1 MKKTTYL
8 ALFLANLA
16 FGATAIKSVNFEGL
30 KQISP
35 LVAQNI
41 SGLKT
46 GDVISGYNTNKAIT
60 RLFNQGYFDD
70 VYITENN
77 GNLTVHVKEKPIIS
91 KLDIEG
97 VVTNDRA
104 AMEQIIGLKPGQ
116 TYDKVTLNQAKERV
130 KQFYEVKGYFDT
142 VVEVEE
148 EFLDEDESSLH
159 LTVVVNRGEKIII
172 KNVNLVGAKN
182 LKYSDIRPAIA
193 NKQREMLGWMWGFD
207 DGKLKTADLPND
219 PARIQNEYMKRGYLN
234 ATVSAPYLNTY
245 MSNYTADLT
254 YYINEGDRF
263 KVSEVSIEAPDFLE
277 LDTQKIVK
285 NLKLKSGKRFNS
297 DWIRTDIVKLENL
310 VADKGY
316 AYVEV
321 LPDLKP
327 DNENNT
333 VKINYIIKPH
343 SKIYVRNVTISGN
356 EKTADS
362 VVRREMYLT
371 EGELYNKTDL
381 VDSRNSLRRTG
392 YFDEVEINEKVVS
405 DDEIDLNI
413 AVKEAPTGSITG
425 GIGYGSGDGLL
436 LSASVSEKNIFGSG
450 ISGYVSAEKSDDQL
464 SGAIGFTNPRIY
476 NSEYSLS
483 GQIYARDWDW
493 NDYDEK
499 AYGISA
505 TIGRKL
511 GRYTSAY
518 LTYELE
524 KSKIEGL
531 NAYYKAAGYQNGE
544 NIKSSLIPSIVFNNT
559 DDYYMPRS
567 GIIASASL
575 DYSGLGGDIEYV
587 KGNANFNWYFGM
599 RDYIG
604 WDLIFRYKAGVGY
617 FFDDKNLPVNKKLFL
632 GGMRSVRGYD
642 GRSIPKKK
650 ICLPGTQNCNY
661 IDVGGKQSFN
671 NSFELSM
678 PLIDRINMRFVT
690 FFDYGMIGDD
700 DWNESERYSAGAGI
714 EWRTPVG
721 PLQLFWVKPLNKEDY
736 DETNNFEFTIGA
748 RF

>member
-41 SGLKT
+41 SGLKI
-46 GDVISGYNTNKAIT
+46 GDTITGYNTNKAIT
-60 RLFNQGYFDD
+60 NLFNQGYFDD
-70 VYITENN
+70 IYITENN
-77 GNLTVHVKEKPIIS
+77 GNLTIHVKEKPIIS

-97 VVTNDRA
+97 VVTNDRT
-104 AMEQIIGLKPGQ
+104 AMEQIIGLKLGQ
-116 TYDKVTLNQAKERV
+116 AYDKVALNQVKERV
-130 KQFYEVKGYFDT
+130 RQFYEVKGYFDT
-142 VVEVEE
+142 IVETEE
-148 EFLDEDESSLH
+148 EFLDEDKSSLH
-159 LTVVVNRGEKIII
+159 LTVIVNRGENIII
-172 KNVNLVGAKN
+172 KNVNLVGAKK

-234 ATVSAPYLNTY
+234 ATVSAPFVNTY

-254 YYINEGDRF
+254 YYITEGERF
-263 KVSEVSIEAPDFLE
+263 RVSEISIEAPEYLE
-277 LDTQKIVK
+277 LDTKKIIK
-285 NLKLKSGKRFNS
+285 DLKLRSGKRFNA
-297 DWIRTDIVKLENL
+297 DWIRRDIAKLENL

-321 LPDLKP
+321 NPDLKP

-343 SKIYVRNVTISGN
+343 AQIYVRNVTISGN

-371 EGELYNKTDL
+371 EGELYNRTDL
-381 VDSRNSLRRTG
+381 VDSKNSLRRTG
-392 YFDEVEINEKVVS
+392 YFDDVQITENVVN
-405 DDEIDLNI
+405 DNEIDLNI
-413 AVKEAPTGSITG
+413 DVKEAPTGSITG

-499 AYGISA
+499 AYGASA

-511 GRYTSAY
+511 GRYTNAY
-518 LTYELE
+518 LTYEIE
-524 KSKIEGL
+524 KSKINGL
-531 NAYYKAAGYQNGE
+531 NAYYKKAGYQNGN
-544 NIKSSLIPSIVFNNT
+544 NIKSSLIPSVVFNNT
-559 DDYYMPRS
+559 DDYYLPRS

-575 DYSGLGGDIEYV
+575 DYSGLGGDIEYL

-599 RDYIG
+599 KDYID
-604 WDLIFRYKAGVGY
+604 WDLIFRYKAGAGY

-642 GRSIPKKK
+642 GRSIPKRK
-650 ICLPGTQNCNY
+650 ICLDSSHCNY
-661 IDVGGKQSFN
+661 IETGGKQSFN

-690 FFDYGMIGDD
+690 FFDYGMIGDNS
-700 DWNESERYSAGAGI
+700 WSESKRYSTGAGI

-736 DETNNFEFTIGA
+736 DSTNSFEFTIGA

>member
-41 SGLKT
+41 SGLKI
-46 GDVISGYNTNKAIT
+46 GDAITGYNTNKAIT
-60 RLFNQGYFDD
+60 NLFNQGYFDD
-70 VYITENN
+70 IYITENN
-77 GNLTVHVKEKPIIS
+77 GNLIVHVKEKPIIS

-97 VVTNDRA
+97 VVTNDRT
-104 AMEQIIGLKPGQ
+104 AMEQIIGLKLGQ
-116 TYDKVTLNQAKERV
+116 AYDKVALSQVKERV
-130 KQFYEVKGYFDT
+130 RQFYEVKGYFDT
-142 VVEVEE
+142 VVETEE
-148 EFLDEDESSLH
+148 EFLDEDKSSLH
-159 LTVVVNRGEKIII
+159 LTVIVNRGEKITI
-172 KNVNLVGAKN
+172 KNVNLVGAKK

-193 NKQREMLGWMWGFD
+193 NKQRETFGWMWGFD

-234 ATVSAPYLNTY
+234 ATVSAPFVNTY

-254 YYINEGDRF
+254 YYITEGERF
-263 KVSEVSIEAPDFLE
+263 KVSEISIEAPQYLE
-277 LDTQKIVK
+277 LDTKKIIK
-285 NLKLKSGKRFNS
+285 DLKLRSGKRFNA
-297 DWIRTDIVKLENL
+297 DWIRRDIAKLENL

-321 LPDLKP
+321 NPDLKP

-343 SKIYVRNVTISGN
+343 SQIYVRNVTISGN

-371 EGELYNKTDL
+371 EGELYNRTDL
-381 VDSRNSLRRTG
+381 VDSKNSLRRTG
-392 YFDEVEINEKVVS
+392 YFDDVEITENVVN
-405 DDEIDLNI
+405 DNEIDLNI
-413 AVKEAPTGSITG
+413 DVKEAPTGSITG
-425 GIGYGSGDGLL
+425 GIGYGSSDGIL

-493 NDYDEK
+493 DDYKEK
-499 AYGISA
+499 AYGASA

-518 LTYELE
+518 LTYEIE
-524 KSKIEGL
+524 KSKISGL
-531 NAYYKAAGYQNGE
+531 NAYYEKAGYQNGD

-559 DDYYMPRS
+559 DDYYLPRS

-575 DYSGLGGDIEYV
+575 DYSGLGGDIEYL

-599 RDYIG
+599 KDYID
-604 WDLIFRYKAGVGY
+604 WDLIFRYKAGAGY

-642 GRSIPKKK
+642 GRSIPKRK
-650 ICLPGTQNCNY
+650 ICLDSSHCNY
-661 IDVGGKQSFN
+661 IETGGKQSFN

-700 DWNESERYSAGAGI
+700 SWSESKRYSAGAGI

-736 DETNNFEFTIGA
+736 DSTNSFEFTIGA

>member
-1 MKKTTYL
+1 MKKTTYI

-41 SGLKT
+41 SGLKI
-46 GDVISGYNTNKAIT
+46 GDAITGYNTNKAIT
-60 RLFNQGYFDD
+60 NLFNQGYFDD

-77 GNLTVHVKEKPIIS
+77 GNLIVHVKEKPIIS

-97 VVTNDRA
+97 VVTNDRT
-104 AMEQIIGLKPGQ
+104 AMEQIIGLKLGQ
-116 TYDKVTLNQAKERV
+116 TYDKVALNQVKERV
-130 KQFYEVKGYFDT
+130 RQFYEVKGYFDT
-142 VVEVEE
+142 VVEIEE
-148 EFLDEDESSLH
+148 EFLDEDKSSLH
-159 LTVVVNRGEKIII
+159 LTVIVNRGEKITI
-172 KNVNLVGAKN
+172 KNVNLVGAKK

-193 NKQREMLGWMWGFD
+193 NKQRETFGWMWGFD

-234 ATVSAPYLNTY
+234 ATVSAPFVNTY

-254 YYINEGDRF
+254 YYITEGERF
-263 KVSEVSIEAPDFLE
+263 KVSEISIEAPQYLE
-277 LDTQKIVK
+277 LDTKKIIK
-285 NLKLKSGKRFNS
+285 DLKLKSGKRFNA
-297 DWIRTDIVKLENL
+297 DWIRRDIAKLENL

-321 LPDLKP
+321 NPDLKP

-343 SKIYVRNVTISGN
+343 SQIYVRNVTISGN

-371 EGELYNKTDL
+371 EGELYNRTDL
-381 VDSRNSLRRTG
+381 VDSKNSLRRTG
-392 YFDEVEINEKVVS
+392 YFDDVEITENVVN
-405 DDEIDLNI
+405 DNEIDLNI
-413 AVKEAPTGSITG
+413 DVKEAPTGSITG

-493 NDYDEK
+493 DDYEEK
-499 AYGISA
+499 AYGASA

-518 LTYELE
+518 LTYEIE
-524 KSKIEGL
+524 KSKINGL
-531 NAYYKAAGYQNGE
+531 NAYYKKAGYQNGS

-559 DDYYMPRS
+559 DDYYLPRS
-567 GIIASASL
+567 GIIASVSL
-575 DYSGLGGDIEYV
+575 DYSGLGGDIEYL

-599 RDYIG
+599 KDYID
-604 WDLIFRYKAGVGY
+604 WDLIFRYKAGAGY

-650 ICLPGTQNCNY
+650 ICLDNTHCNY
-661 IDVGGKQSFN
+661 IETGGKQSFN

-700 DWNESERYSAGAGI
+700 SWSESKRYSAGAGI

-736 DETNNFEFTIGA
+736 DSTNSFEFTIGA

>member
-41 SGLKT
+41 SGLKI
-46 GDVISGYNTNKAIT
+46 GDAITGYNTNKAIT
-60 RLFNQGYFDD
+60 NLFNQGYFDD

-77 GNLTVHVKEKPIIS
+77 GNLIVHVKEKPIIS

-97 VVTNDRA
+97 VVTNDRT
-104 AMEQIIGLKPGQ
+104 AMEQIIGLKLGQ
-116 TYDKVTLNQAKERV
+116 TYDKVALNQVKERV
-130 KQFYEVKGYFDT
+130 RQFYEVKGYFDT
-142 VVEVEE
+142 VVEIEE
-148 EFLDEDESSLH
+148 KFLDEDKSSLH
-159 LTVVVNRGEKIII
+159 LTVIVNRGEKITI
-172 KNVNLVGAKN
+172 KNVNLVGAKK

-193 NKQREMLGWMWGFD
+193 NKQRETFGWMWGFD

-234 ATVSAPYLNTY
+234 ATVSAPFVNTY

-254 YYINEGDRF
+254 YYITEGERF
-263 KVSEVSIEAPDFLE
+263 KVSEISIEAPQYLE
-277 LDTQKIVK
+277 LDTKKIIK
-285 NLKLKSGKRFNS
+285 DLKLRSGKRFNA
-297 DWIRTDIVKLENL
+297 DWIRRDIAKLENI

-316 AYVEV
+316 AYVEIN
-321 LPDLKP
+321 PDLKP

-343 SKIYVRNVTISGN
+343 AQIYVRNVTISGN

-371 EGELYNKTDL
+371 EGELYNRTDL
-381 VDSRNSLRRTG
+381 VDSKNSLRRTG
-392 YFDEVEINEKVVS
+392 YFDDVEITENVVN
-405 DDEIDLNI
+405 DNEIDLNI
-413 AVKEAPTGSITG
+413 DVKEAPTGSITG

-450 ISGYVSAEKSDDQL
+450 ISGYVNAEKSDDQL

-499 AYGISA
+499 AYGASA

-511 GRYTSAY
+511 GRYTNAY
-518 LTYELE
+518 LTYEIE
-524 KSKIEGL
+524 KSKINGL
-531 NAYYKAAGYQNGE
+531 NAYYKKAGYQNG
-544 NIKSSLIPSIVFNNT
+544 NNLKSSLIPSIVFNNT
-559 DDYYMPRS
+559 DDYYLPRS

-575 DYSGLGGDIEYV
+575 DYSGLGGDIEYL

-599 RDYIG
+599 KDYID
-604 WDLIFRYKAGVGY
+604 WDLIFRYKAGAGY

-650 ICLPGTQNCNY
+650 ICLDSSHCNY
-661 IDVGGKQSFN
+661 IETGGKQSFN

-700 DWNESERYSAGAGI
+700 SWSESKRYSTGAGI

-736 DETNNFEFTIGA
+736 DSTNSFEFTIGA

>member
-41 SGLKT
+41 SGLKI
-46 GDVISGYNTNKAIT
+46 GDAITGYNTNKAIT
-60 RLFNQGYFDD
+60 NLFNQGYFDD

-77 GNLTVHVKEKPIIS
+77 GNLIVHVKEKPIIS

-97 VVTNDRA
+97 VVTNDRT
-104 AMEQIIGLKPGQ
+104 AMEQIIGLKLGQ
-116 TYDKVTLNQAKERV
+116 AYDKVALSQVKERV

-142 VVEVEE
+142 VVETEE
-148 EFLDEDESSLH
+148 EFLDEDKSSLH
-159 LTVVVNRGEKIII
+159 LTVIVNRGEKITI
-172 KNVNLVGAKN
+172 KNVNLVGAKK

-193 NKQREMLGWMWGFD
+193 NKQRETFGWMWGFD

-234 ATVSAPYLNTY
+234 ATVSAPFVNTY

-254 YYINEGDRF
+254 YYITEGERF
-263 KVSEVSIEAPDFLE
+263 KVSEISIEAPQYLE
-277 LDTQKIVK
+277 LDTKKIIK
-285 NLKLKSGKRFNS
+285 DLKLRSGKRFNA
-297 DWIRTDIVKLENL
+297 DWIRRDIAKLENL

-321 LPDLKP
+321 NPDLKP

-343 SKIYVRNVTISGN
+343 SQIYVRNVTISGN

-371 EGELYNKTDL
+371 EGELYNRTDL
-381 VDSRNSLRRTG
+381 VDSKNSLRRTG
-392 YFDEVEINEKVVS
+392 YFDDVQITENVVN
-405 DDEIDLNI
+405 DNEIDLNI
-413 AVKEAPTGSITG
+413 DVKEAPTGSITG

-499 AYGISA
+499 AYGASA

-511 GRYTSAY
+511 GRYTNAY
-518 LTYELE
+518 LTYEIE
-524 KSKIEGL
+524 KSKINGL
-531 NAYYKAAGYQNGE
+531 NAYYKKAGYQNGS

-559 DDYYMPRS
+559 DDYYLPRS
-567 GIIASASL
+567 GIIANASL
-575 DYSGLGGDIEYV
+575 DYSGLGGDIEYL

-599 RDYIG
+599 KDYID
-604 WDLIFRYKAGVGY
+604 WDLIFRYKAGAGY

-650 ICLPGTQNCNY
+650 ICLDSSHCNY
-661 IDVGGKQSFN
+661 IETGGKQSFN

-700 DWNESERYSAGAGI
+700 SWSESKRYSTGAGI

-736 DETNNFEFTIGA
+736 DSTNSFEFTIGA

>member
-16 FGATAIKSVNFEGL
+16 FGATTIKSVNFEGL

-148 EFLDEDESSLH
+148 EFLDKDESSLH

-182 LKYSDIRPAIA
+182 LKYSDIRPAIT

-343 SKIYVRNVTISGN
+343 SQIYVRNVTISGN

-371 EGELYNKTDL
+371 EGELYNRTDL

-505 TIGRKL
+505 TIGKKL

-544 NIKSSLIPSIVFNNT
+544 NVKSSLIPSIVFNNT

>member
-41 SGLKT
+41 SGLKI
-46 GDVISGYNTNKAIT
+46 GDTITGYNTNKAIT
-60 RLFNQGYFDD
+60 NLFNQGYFDD
-70 VYITENN
+70 IYITEKN
-77 GNLTVHVKEKPIIS
+77 GNLTIHVKEKPIIS

-97 VVTNDRA
+97 VVTNDRT
-104 AMEQIIGLKPGQ
+104 AMEQIIGLKLGQ
-116 TYDKVTLNQAKERV
+116 AYDKVALNQAKERV

-142 VVEVEE
+142 VVETEE
-148 EFLDEDESSLH
+148 KFLDEDKSSLH
-159 LTVVVNRGEKIII
+159 LTVIVNRGENIII
-172 KNVNLVGAKN
+172 KNVNLVGAKK
-182 LKYSDIRPAIA
+182 LKYSDMRPAIA

-234 ATVSAPYLNTY
+234 ATVSAPFVNTY

-254 YYINEGDRF
+254 YYITEGERF
-263 KVSEVSIEAPDFLE
+263 RVSEISIEAPEYLE
-277 LDTQKIVK
+277 LDTKKIIK
-285 NLKLKSGKRFNS
+285 DLKLRSGKRFNA
-297 DWIRTDIVKLENL
+297 DWIRRDIAKLENL

-321 LPDLKP
+321 NPDLKP

-343 SKIYVRNVTISGN
+343 SQIYVRNVTISGN

-371 EGELYNKTDL
+371 EGELYNRTDL
-381 VDSRNSLRRTG
+381 VDSKNSLRRTG
-392 YFDEVEINEKVVS
+392 YFDDVEITENVVN
-405 DDEIDLNI
+405 DNEIDLNI
-413 AVKEAPTGSITG
+413 DVKEAPTGSITG
-425 GIGYGSGDGLL
+425 GIGYGSSDGIL

-493 NDYDEK
+493 DDYKEK
-499 AYGISA
+499 AYGASA

-518 LTYELE
+518 LTYEIE
-524 KSKIEGL
+524 KSKINGL
-531 NAYYKAAGYQNGE
+531 NAYYEKAGYQNG
-544 NIKSSLIPSIVFNNT
+544 NNLKSSLIPSIVFNNT
-559 DDYYMPRS
+559 DDYYLPRS

-575 DYSGLGGDIEYV
+575 DYSGLGGDIEYL

-599 RDYIG
+599 KDYID
-604 WDLIFRYKAGVGY
+604 WDLIFRYKAGAGY
-617 FFDDKNLPVNKKLFL
+617 FFNDKNLPVNKKLFL

-642 GRSIPKKK
+642 GRSIPKRK
-650 ICLPGTQNCNY
+650 ICLDSSHCNY
-661 IDVGGKQSFN
+661 IETGGKQSFN

-700 DWNESERYSAGAGI
+700 SWSESKRYSAGAGI

-736 DETNNFEFTIGA
+736 DSTNSFEFTIGA

>member
-16 FGATAIKSVNFEGL
+16 FGATAIKSVDFEGL

-41 SGLKT
+41 SGLKI
-46 GDVISGYNTNKAIT
+46 GDAITGYNTNKAIT
-60 RLFNQGYFDD
+60 NLFNQGYFDD
-70 VYITENN
+70 IYITEKN
-77 GNLTVHVKEKPIIS
+77 GNLTIHVKEKPIIS

-97 VVTNDRA
+97 VVTNDRT
-104 AMEQIIGLKPGQ
+104 AMEQIIGLKLGQ
-116 TYDKVTLNQAKERV
+116 TYDKVALNQVKERV
-130 KQFYEVKGYFDT
+130 RQFYEVKGYFDT
-142 VVEVEE
+142 VVEIEE
-148 EFLDEDESSLH
+148 EFLDEDKSSLH
-159 LTVVVNRGEKIII
+159 LTVIVNRGEKITI
-172 KNVNLVGAKN
+172 KNVNLVGAKK
-182 LKYSDIRPAIA
+182 LKYSDIRPAIS
-193 NKQREMLGWMWGFD
+193 NKQRETFGWMWGFD

-234 ATVSAPYLNTY
+234 ATVSAPFVNTY

-254 YYINEGDRF
+254 YYITEGERF
-263 KVSEVSIEAPDFLE
+263 KVSEISIEAPQYLE
-277 LDTQKIVK
+277 LDTKKIIK
-285 NLKLKSGKRFNS
+285 DLKLRSGKRFNA
-297 DWIRTDIVKLENL
+297 DWIRRDIAKLENL

-321 LPDLKP
+321 NPDLKP

-343 SKIYVRNVTISGN
+343 AQIYVRNVTISGN

-371 EGELYNKTDL
+371 EGELYNRTDL
-381 VDSRNSLRRTG
+381 VDSKNSLRRTG
-392 YFDEVEINEKVVS
+392 YFDDVEITENVVN
-405 DDEIDLNI
+405 DNEIDLNI
-413 AVKEAPTGSITG
+413 DVKEAPTGSITG

-493 NDYDEK
+493 DDYEEK
-499 AYGISA
+499 AYGASA

-518 LTYELE
+518 LTYEIE
-524 KSKIEGL
+524 KSKINGL
-531 NAYYKAAGYQNGE
+531 NAYYEKAGYQNGS

-559 DDYYMPRS
+559 DDYYLPRS

-575 DYSGLGGDIEYV
+575 DYSGLGGDIEYL

-599 RDYIG
+599 KDYID
-604 WDLIFRYKAGVGY
+604 WDLIFRYKAGAGY

-650 ICLPGTQNCNY
+650 ICLDDTHCNY
-661 IDVGGKQSFN
+661 IETGGKQSFN

-700 DWNESERYSAGAGI
+700 SWSESKRYSTGAGI

-736 DETNNFEFTIGA
+736 DSTNSFEFTIGA

>member
-41 SGLKT
+41 SGLKI
-46 GDVISGYNTNKAIT
+46 GDAITGYNTNRAIT
-60 RLFNQGYFDD
+60 NLFNQGYFDD

-77 GNLTVHVKEKPIIS
+77 GNLIVYVKEKPIIS

-97 VVTNDRA
+97 VVTNDRT
-104 AMEQIIGLKPGQ
+104 AMEQIIGLKLGQ
-116 TYDKVTLNQAKERV
+116 TYDKVALNQVKERV
-130 KQFYEVKGYFDT
+130 RQFYEVKGYFDT
-142 VVEVEE
+142 VVEIEE
-148 EFLDEDESSLH
+148 EFLDEDKSSLH
-159 LTVVVNRGEKIII
+159 LTVIVNRGEKITI
-172 KNVNLVGAKN
+172 KNVNLVGAKK

-193 NKQREMLGWMWGFD
+193 NKQRETFGWMWGFD

-234 ATVSAPYLNTY
+234 ATVSAPFVNTY

-254 YYINEGDRF
+254 YYITEGERF
-263 KVSEVSIEAPDFLE
+263 KVSEISIEAPQYLE
-277 LDTQKIVK
+277 LDTKKIIK
-285 NLKLKSGKRFNS
+285 DLKLRSGKRFNA
-297 DWIRTDIVKLENL
+297 DWIRRDIAKLENL

-321 LPDLKP
+321 NPDLKP

-343 SKIYVRNVTISGN
+343 AQIYVRNVTISGN

-371 EGELYNKTDL
+371 EGELYNRTDL
-381 VDSRNSLRRTG
+381 VDSKNSLRRTG
-392 YFDEVEINEKVVS
+392 YFDDVEITENVVN
-405 DDEIDLNI
+405 DNEIDLNI
-413 AVKEAPTGSITG
+413 DVKEAPTGSITG

-493 NDYDEK
+493 DDYEEK
-499 AYGISA
+499 AYGASA

-518 LTYELE
+518 LTYEIE
-524 KSKIEGL
+524 KSKINGL
-531 NAYYKAAGYQNGE
+531 NAYYEKAGYQNGS

-559 DDYYMPRS
+559 DDYYLPRS

-575 DYSGLGGDIEYV
+575 DYSGLGGDIEYL

-599 RDYIG
+599 KDYID
-604 WDLIFRYKAGVGY
+604 WDLIFRYKAGAGY

-642 GRSIPKKK
+642 GRSIPKRK
-650 ICLPGTQNCNY
+650 ICLDNTHCNY
-661 IDVGGKQSFN
+661 IETGGKQSFN

-700 DWNESERYSAGAGI
+700 SWSESKRYSTGAGI

-736 DETNNFEFTIGA
+736 DSTNSFEFTIGA

>member
-41 SGLKT
+41 SGLKI
-46 GDVISGYNTNKAIT
+46 GDTITGYNTNKAIT
-60 RLFNQGYFDD
+60 NLFNQGYFDD

-77 GNLTVHVKEKPIIS
+77 GNLIVHVKEKPIIS

-97 VVTNDRA
+97 VVTNDRT
-104 AMEQIIGLKPGQ
+104 AMEQIIGLKLGQ
-116 TYDKVTLNQAKERV
+116 TYDKVALNQVKERV
-130 KQFYEVKGYFDT
+130 RQFYEVKGYFDT
-142 VVEVEE
+142 VVEIEE
-148 EFLDEDESSLH
+148 EFLDEDKSSLH
-159 LTVVVNRGEKIII
+159 LTVIVNRGEKITI
-172 KNVNLVGAKN
+172 KNVNLVGAKK

-193 NKQREMLGWMWGFD
+193 NKQRETFGWMWGFD

-234 ATVSAPYLNTY
+234 ATVSAPFVNTY

-254 YYINEGDRF
+254 YYITEGERF
-263 KVSEVSIEAPDFLE
+263 KVSEISIEAPQYLE
-277 LDTQKIVK
+277 LDTKKIIK
-285 NLKLKSGKRFNS
+285 DLKLRSGKRFNA
-297 DWIRTDIVKLENL
+297 DWIRRDIAKLENI

-321 LPDLKP
+321 NPDLKP

-343 SKIYVRNVTISGN
+343 AQIYVRNVTISGN

-371 EGELYNKTDL
+371 EGELYNRTDL
-381 VDSRNSLRRTG
+381 VDSKNSLRRTG
-392 YFDEVEINEKVVS
+392 YFDDVEITENVVN
-405 DDEIDLNI
+405 DNEIDLNI
-413 AVKEAPTGSITG
+413 DVKEAPTGSITG

-499 AYGISA
+499 AYGASA

-511 GRYTSAY
+511 GRYTNAY
-518 LTYELE
+518 LTYEIE
-524 KSKIEGL
+524 KSKINGL
-531 NAYYKAAGYQNGE
+531 NAYYKKAGYQNG
-544 NIKSSLIPSIVFNNT
+544 NNLKSSLIPSIVFNNT
-559 DDYYMPRS
+559 DDYYLPRS

-575 DYSGLGGDIEYV
+575 DYSGLGGDIEYL

-599 RDYIG
+599 KDYID
-604 WDLIFRYKAGVGY
+604 WDLIFRYKAGAGY

-650 ICLPGTQNCNY
+650 ICLDNTHCNY
-661 IDVGGKQSFN
+661 IETGGKQSFN

-700 DWNESERYSAGAGI
+700 SWSESKRYSTGAGI

-736 DETNNFEFTIGA
+736 DSTNSFEFTIGA

>member
-8 ALFLANLA
+8 ALFLTNLA
-16 FGATAIKSVNFEGL
+16 FGTTAIKSVNFEGL

-41 SGLKT
+41 SGLKI
-46 GDVISGYNTNKAIT
+46 GDTITGYNTNKAIT
-60 RLFNQGYFDD
+60 NLFNQGYFDD
-70 VYITENN
+70 IYITEKN
-77 GNLTVHVKEKPIIS
+77 GNLTIHVKEKPIIS

-97 VVTNDRA
+97 VVTNDRT
-104 AMEQIIGLKPGQ
+104 AMEQIIGLKLGQ
-116 TYDKVTLNQAKERV
+116 AYDRVALNQVKERV

-142 VVEVEE
+142 VVETEE
-148 EFLDEDESSLH
+148 KFLDEDKSSLH
-159 LTVVVNRGEKIII
+159 LTVIVNRGENIII
-172 KNVNLVGAKN
+172 KNVNLVGAKK

-193 NKQREMLGWMWGFD
+193 NKQRELLGWMWGFD

-234 ATVSAPYLNTY
+234 ATVSAPFVNTY

-254 YYINEGDRF
+254 YYITEGERF
-263 KVSEVSIEAPDFLE
+263 KVSEISIEAPQYLE
-277 LDTQKIVK
+277 LDTKKIIK
-285 NLKLKSGKRFNS
+285 DLKLRSGKRFNV
-297 DWIRTDIVKLENL
+297 DWIRRDITKLENI

-316 AYVEV
+316 AYVEIN
-321 LPDLKP
+321 PDLKP

-343 SKIYVRNVTISGN
+343 SQIYVRNVTISGN

-371 EGELYNKTDL
+371 EGELYNRTDL
-381 VDSRNSLRRTG
+381 VDSKNSLRRTG
-392 YFDEVEINEKVVS
+392 YFDDVQITENVVN
-405 DDEIDLNI
+405 DNEIDLNI
-413 AVKEAPTGSITG
+413 DVKEAPTGSITG

-499 AYGISA
+499 AYGASA

-511 GRYTSAY
+511 GRYTNAY
-518 LTYELE
+518 LTYEIE
-524 KSKIEGL
+524 KSKINGL
-531 NAYYKAAGYQNGE
+531 NAYYKKAGYQNG
-544 NIKSSLIPSIVFNNT
+544 NNLKSSLIPSIVFNNT
-559 DDYYMPRS
+559 DDYYLPRS

-575 DYSGLGGDIEYV
+575 DYSGLGGDIEYL

-599 RDYIG
+599 KDYID
-604 WDLIFRYKAGVGY
+604 WDLIFRYKAGAGY

-650 ICLPGTQNCNY
+650 ICLDNTHCNY
-661 IDVGGKQSFN
+661 IETGGKQSFN

-700 DWNESERYSAGAGI
+700 SWSESKRYSTGAGI

-736 DETNNFEFTIGA
+736 DSTNSFEFTIGA

>member
-41 SGLKT
+41 SGLKI
-46 GDVISGYNTNKAIT
+46 GDSITGYNTNRAIT
-60 RLFNQGYFDD
+60 NLFNQGYFDD
-70 VYITENN
+70 IYITENN

-97 VVTNDRA
+97 VVTNDRT
-104 AMEQIIGLKPGQ
+104 AMEQIIGLKLGQ
-116 TYDKVTLNQAKERV
+116 AYDKVALSQVKERV
-130 KQFYEVKGYFDT
+130 RQFYEVKGYFDT
-142 VVEVEE
+142 VVETEE
-148 EFLDEDESSLH
+148 EFLDEDKSSLH
-159 LTVVVNRGEKIII
+159 LTVIVNRGEKITI
-172 KNVNLVGAKN
+172 KNVNLVGAKK

-193 NKQREMLGWMWGFD
+193 NKQRETFGWMWGFD

-234 ATVSAPYLNTY
+234 ATVSAPFVNTY

-254 YYINEGDRF
+254 YYITEGERF
-263 KVSEVSIEAPDFLE
+263 RVSEISIEAPQYLE
-277 LDTQKIVK
+277 LDTKKIIRD
-285 NLKLKSGKRFNS
+285 LKLRSGKRFNA
-297 DWIRTDIVKLENL
+297 DWIRRDIAKLENL

-321 LPDLKP
+321 NPDLKP

-343 SKIYVRNVTISGN
+343 AQIYVRNVTISGN

-371 EGELYNKTDL
+371 EGELYNRTDL
-381 VDSRNSLRRTG
+381 VDSKNSLRRTG
-392 YFDEVEINEKVVS
+392 YFDDVEITENVVN
-405 DDEIDLNI
+405 DNEIDLNI
-413 AVKEAPTGSITG
+413 DVKEAPTGSITG

-493 NDYDEK
+493 DDYEEK
-499 AYGISA
+499 AYGASA

-518 LTYELE
+518 LTYEIE
-524 KSKIEGL
+524 KSKINGL
-531 NAYYKAAGYQNGE
+531 NAYYKKAGYQNGS

-559 DDYYMPRS
+559 DDYYLPRS

-575 DYSGLGGDIEYV
+575 DYSGLGGDIEYL

-599 RDYIG
+599 KDYID
-604 WDLIFRYKAGVGY
+604 WDLIFRYKAGAGY

-650 ICLPGTQNCNY
+650 ICLDNTHCNY
-661 IDVGGKQSFN
+661 IETGGKQSFN

-700 DWNESERYSAGAGI
+700 SWSESKRYSAGAGI

-736 DETNNFEFTIGA
+736 DSTNSFEFTIGA

>member
-16 FGATAIKSVNFEGL
+16 FGATAIKSINFEGL

-41 SGLKT
+41 SGLKI
-46 GDVISGYNTNKAIT
+46 GDAITGYNTNKAIT
-60 RLFNQGYFDD
+60 NLFNQGYFDD

-77 GNLTVHVKEKPIIS
+77 GNLIVHVKEKPIIS

-97 VVTNDRA
+97 VVTNDRT
-104 AMEQIIGLKPGQ
+104 AMEQIIGLKLGQ
-116 TYDKVTLNQAKERV
+116 TYDKVTLNQVKERV
-130 KQFYEVKGYFDT
+130 RQFYEVKGYFDT
-142 VVEVEE
+142 VVETEE
-148 EFLDEDESSLH
+148 EFLDEDKSSLH
-159 LTVVVNRGEKIII
+159 LTVIVNRGEKITI
-172 KNVNLVGAKN
+172 KNVNLVGAKK

-193 NKQREMLGWMWGFD
+193 NKQRETFGWMWGFD

-234 ATVSAPYLNTY
+234 ATVSAPFVNTY

-254 YYINEGDRF
+254 YYITEGERF
-263 KVSEVSIEAPDFLE
+263 RVSEISIEAPEYLE
-277 LDTQKIVK
+277 LDTKKIIK
-285 NLKLKSGKRFNS
+285 DLKLRSGKRFNA
-297 DWIRTDIVKLENL
+297 DWIRRDIAKLENL

-321 LPDLKP
+321 NPDLKP

-343 SKIYVRNVTISGN
+343 AQIYVRNVTISGN

-371 EGELYNKTDL
+371 EGELYNRTDL
-381 VDSRNSLRRTG
+381 VDSKNSLGRTG
-392 YFDEVEINEKVVS
+392 YFDDVQITENVVN
-405 DDEIDLNI
+405 DNEIDLNI
-413 AVKEAPTGSITG
+413 DVKEAPTGSITG

-499 AYGISA
+499 AYGASA

-511 GRYTSAY
+511 GRYTNAY
-518 LTYELE
+518 LTYEIE
-524 KSKIEGL
+524 KSKINGL
-531 NAYYKAAGYQNGE
+531 NAYYKKAGYQNG
-544 NIKSSLIPSIVFNNT
+544 NNLKSSLIPSIVFNNT
-559 DDYYMPRS
+559 DDYYLPRS

-575 DYSGLGGDIEYV
+575 DYSGLGGDIEYL

-599 RDYIG
+599 KDYID
-604 WDLIFRYKAGVGY
+604 WDLIFRYKAGAGY

-650 ICLPGTQNCNY
+650 ICLDNTHCNY
-661 IDVGGKQSFN
+661 IETGGKQSFN

-700 DWNESERYSAGAGI
+700 GWSESKRYSAGAGI

-736 DETNNFEFTIGA
+736 DSTNSFEFTIGA

>member
-41 SGLKT
+41 SGLKI
-46 GDVISGYNTNKAIT
+46 GDAITGYNTNKAIT
-60 RLFNQGYFDD
+60 NLFNQGYFDD

-77 GNLTVHVKEKPIIS
+77 GNLIVHVKEKPIIS

-97 VVTNDRA
+97 VVTNDRT
-104 AMEQIIGLKPGQ
+104 AMEQIIGLKLGQ
-116 TYDKVTLNQAKERV
+116 AYDKVALSQVKERV

-142 VVEVEE
+142 VVETEE
-148 EFLDEDESSLH
+148 EFLDEDKSSLH
-159 LTVVVNRGEKIII
+159 LTVIVNRGEKITI
-172 KNVNLVGAKN
+172 KNVNLVGAKK

-193 NKQREMLGWMWGFD
+193 NKQRETFGWMWGFD

-234 ATVSAPYLNTY
+234 ATVSAPFVNTY

-254 YYINEGDRF
+254 YYITEGERF
-263 KVSEVSIEAPDFLE
+263 KVSEISIEAPQYLE
-277 LDTQKIVK
+277 LDTKKIIK
-285 NLKLKSGKRFNS
+285 DLKLRSGKRFNA
-297 DWIRTDIVKLENL
+297 DWIRRDIAKLENL

-321 LPDLKP
+321 NPDLKP

-343 SKIYVRNVTISGN
+343 AQIYVRNVTISGN

-371 EGELYNKTDL
+371 EGELYNRTDL
-381 VDSRNSLRRTG
+381 VDSKNSLRRTG
-392 YFDEVEINEKVVS
+392 YFDDVQITETVVN
-405 DDEIDLNI
+405 DNEIDLNI
-413 AVKEAPTGSITG
+413 DVKEAPTGSITG

-450 ISGYVSAEKSDDQL
+450 ISGYVNAEKSDDQL

-499 AYGISA
+499 AYGASA

-518 LTYELE
+518 LTYEIE
-524 KSKIEGL
+524 KSKINGL
-531 NAYYKAAGYQNGE
+531 NAYYKKAGYQNGS

-559 DDYYMPRS
+559 DDYYLPRS
-567 GIIASASL
+567 GIIANASL
-575 DYSGLGGDIEYV
+575 DYSGLGGDIEYL

-599 RDYIG
+599 KDYID
-604 WDLIFRYKAGVGY
+604 WDLIFRYKAGAGY

-650 ICLPGTQNCNY
+650 ICLDNTHCNY
-661 IDVGGKQSFN
+661 IETGGKQSFN

-700 DWNESERYSAGAGI
+700 SWSESKRYSTGAGI

-736 DETNNFEFTIGA
+736 DSTNSFEFTIGA

>member
-41 SGLKT
+41 SGLKI
-46 GDVISGYNTNKAIT
+46 GDTITGYNTNKAIT
-60 RLFNQGYFDD
+60 NLFNQGYFDD

-77 GNLTVHVKEKPIIS
+77 GNLIVHVKEKPIIS

-97 VVTNDRA
+97 VVTNDRT
-104 AMEQIIGLKPGQ
+104 AMEQIIGLKLGQ
-116 TYDKVTLNQAKERV
+116 TYDKVALNQVKERV
-130 KQFYEVKGYFDT
+130 RQFYEVKGYFDT
-142 VVEVEE
+142 VVEIEE
-148 EFLDEDESSLH
+148 EFLDEDKSSLH
-159 LTVVVNRGEKIII
+159 LTVIVNRGEKITI
-172 KNVNLVGAKN
+172 KNVNLVGAKK

-193 NKQREMLGWMWGFD
+193 NKQRETFGWMWGFD

-234 ATVSAPYLNTY
+234 ATVSAPFVNTY

-254 YYINEGDRF
+254 YYITEGERF
-263 KVSEVSIEAPDFLE
+263 KVSEISIEAPQYLE
-277 LDTQKIVK
+277 LDTKKIIK
-285 NLKLKSGKRFNS
+285 DLKLRSGKRFNA
-297 DWIRTDIVKLENL
+297 DWIRRDIAKLENL

-321 LPDLKP
+321 NPDLKP

-343 SKIYVRNVTISGN
+343 AQIYVRNVTISGN

-371 EGELYNKTDL
+371 EGELYNRTDL
-381 VDSRNSLRRTG
+381 VDSKNSLRRTG
-392 YFDEVEINEKVVS
+392 YFDDVEITENVVN
-405 DDEIDLNI
+405 DNEIDLNI
-413 AVKEAPTGSITG
+413 DVKEAPTGSITG

-450 ISGYVSAEKSDDQL
+450 ISGYVNAEKSDDQL

-499 AYGISA
+499 AYGASA

-518 LTYELE
+518 LTYEIE
-524 KSKIEGL
+524 KSKINGL
-531 NAYYKAAGYQNGE
+531 NAYYKKAGYQNG
-544 NIKSSLIPSIVFNNT
+544 NNLKSSLIPSIVFNNT
-559 DDYYMPRS
+559 DDYYLPRS

-575 DYSGLGGDIEYV
+575 DYSGLGGDIEYL

-599 RDYIG
+599 KDYID
-604 WDLIFRYKAGVGY
+604 WDLIFRYKAGAGY

-650 ICLPGTQNCNY
+650 ICLDNTHCNY
-661 IDVGGKQSFN
+661 IETGGKQSFN

-700 DWNESERYSAGAGI
+700 SWSESKRYSAGAGI

-736 DETNNFEFTIGA
+736 DSTNSFEFTIGA

>member
-41 SGLKT
+41 SGLKI
-46 GDVISGYNTNKAIT
+46 GDAITGYNTNKAIT
-60 RLFNQGYFDD
+60 NLFNQGYFDD
-70 VYITENN
+70 IYITENN
-77 GNLTVHVKEKPIIS
+77 GNLIVHVKEKPIIS

-97 VVTNDRA
+97 VVTNDRT
-104 AMEQIIGLKPGQ
+104 AMEQIIGLKLGQ
-116 TYDKVTLNQAKERV
+116 AYDKVTLSQVKERV
-130 KQFYEVKGYFDT
+130 RQFYEVKGYFDT
-142 VVEVEE
+142 VVETEE
-148 EFLDEDESSLH
+148 EFLDEDKSSLH
-159 LTVVVNRGEKIII
+159 LTVIVNRGEKITI
-172 KNVNLVGAKN
+172 KNVNLVGAKK

-193 NKQREMLGWMWGFD
+193 NKQRETFGWMWGFD

-234 ATVSAPYLNTY
+234 ATVSAPFVNTY

-254 YYINEGDRF
+254 YYITEGERF
-263 KVSEVSIEAPDFLE
+263 KVSEISIEAPQYLE
-277 LDTQKIVK
+277 LDTKKIIK
-285 NLKLKSGKRFNS
+285 DLKLRSGKRFNA
-297 DWIRTDIVKLENL
+297 DWIRRDIAKLENL

-321 LPDLKP
+321 NPDLKP

-343 SKIYVRNVTISGN
+343 SQIYVRNVTISGN

-371 EGELYNKTDL
+371 EGELYNRTDL
-381 VDSRNSLRRTG
+381 VDSKNSLRRTG
-392 YFDEVEINEKVVS
+392 YFDDVEITENVVN
-405 DDEIDLNI
+405 DNEIDLNI
-413 AVKEAPTGSITG
+413 DVKEAPTGSITG

-493 NDYDEK
+493 DDYKEK
-499 AYGISA
+499 AYGASA

-518 LTYELE
+518 LTYEIE
-524 KSKIEGL
+524 KSKISGL
-531 NAYYKAAGYQNGE
+531 NAYYEKAGYQNG
-544 NIKSSLIPSIVFNNT
+544 NNLKSSLIPSIVFNNT
-559 DDYYMPRS
+559 DDYYLPRS

-575 DYSGLGGDIEYV
+575 DYSGLGGDIEYL

-599 RDYIG
+599 KDYID

-642 GRSIPKKK
+642 GRSIPKKR
-650 ICLPGTQNCNY
+650 ICLDSTHCNY
-661 IDVGGKQSFN
+661 IETGGKQSFN

-700 DWNESERYSAGAGI
+700 SWSESKRYSAGAGI

-736 DETNNFEFTIGA
+736 DSTNSFEFTIGA

>member
-8 ALFLANLA
+8 TLFLANLA
-16 FGATAIKSVNFEGL
+16 FGATAIKSVNFDGL

-41 SGLKT
+41 SGLKI
-46 GDVISGYNTNKAIT
+46 GDAITGYNTNKAIT
-60 RLFNQGYFDD
+60 NLFNQGYFDD

-77 GNLTVHVKEKPIIS
+77 GNLIVHVKEKPIIS

-97 VVTNDRA
+97 VVTNDRT
-104 AMEQIIGLKPGQ
+104 AMEQIIGLKLGQ
-116 TYDKVTLNQAKERV
+116 TYDKVALNQVKERV
-130 KQFYEVKGYFDT
+130 RQFYEVKGYFDT
-142 VVEVEE
+142 VVEIEE
-148 EFLDEDESSLH
+148 EFLDEDKSSLH
-159 LTVVVNRGEKIII
+159 LTVIVNRGEKITI
-172 KNVNLVGAKN
+172 KNVNLVGAKK

-193 NKQREMLGWMWGFD
+193 NKQRETFGWMWGFD

-234 ATVSAPYLNTY
+234 ATVSAPFVNTY

-254 YYINEGDRF
+254 YYITEGERF
-263 KVSEVSIEAPDFLE
+263 KVSEISIEAPQYLE
-277 LDTQKIVK
+277 LDTQKIIK
-285 NLKLKSGKRFNS
+285 DLKLRSGKRFNA
-297 DWIRTDIVKLENL
+297 DWIRRDIAKLENL

-321 LPDLKP
+321 NPDLKP

-343 SKIYVRNVTISGN
+343 AQIYVRNVTISGN

-371 EGELYNKTDL
+371 EGELYNRTDL
-381 VDSRNSLRRTG
+381 VDSKNSLRRTG
-392 YFDEVEINEKVVS
+392 YFDDVEITENVVN
-405 DDEIDLNI
+405 DNEIDLNI
-413 AVKEAPTGSITG
+413 DVKEAPTGSITG

-499 AYGISA
+499 AYGASA

-518 LTYELE
+518 LTYEIE
-524 KSKIEGL
+524 KSKINGL
-531 NAYYKAAGYQNGE
+531 NAYYKKAGYQNG
-544 NIKSSLIPSIVFNNT
+544 NNLKSSLIPSIVFNNT
-559 DDYYMPRS
+559 DDYYLPRS

-575 DYSGLGGDIEYV
+575 DYSGLGGDIEYL

-599 RDYIG
+599 KDYID
-604 WDLIFRYKAGVGY
+604 WDLIFRYKAGAGY

-650 ICLPGTQNCNY
+650 ICLDNTHCNY
-661 IDVGGKQSFN
+661 IETGGKQSFN

-700 DWNESERYSAGAGI
+700 SWSESKRYSTGAGI

-736 DETNNFEFTIGA
+736 DSTNSFEFTIGA

>member
-41 SGLKT
+41 SGLKI
-46 GDVISGYNTNKAIT
+46 GDAITGYNTNKAIT
-60 RLFNQGYFDD
+60 NLFNQGYFDD

-77 GNLTVHVKEKPIIS
+77 GNLIVHVKEKPIIS

-97 VVTNDRA
+97 VVTNDRT
-104 AMEQIIGLKPGQ
+104 AMEQIIGLKLGQ
-116 TYDKVTLNQAKERV
+116 TYDKVALNQVKERV
-130 KQFYEVKGYFDT
+130 RQFYEVKGYFDT
-142 VVEVEE
+142 VVEIEE
-148 EFLDEDESSLH
+148 EFLDEDKSSLH
-159 LTVVVNRGEKIII
+159 LTVIVNRGEKITI
-172 KNVNLVGAKN
+172 KNVNLVGAKK

-193 NKQREMLGWMWGFD
+193 NKQRETFGWMWGFD

-234 ATVSAPYLNTY
+234 ATVSAPFVNTY

-254 YYINEGDRF
+254 YYITEGERF
-263 KVSEVSIEAPDFLE
+263 KVSEISIEAPQYLE
-277 LDTQKIVK
+277 LDTKKIIK
-285 NLKLKSGKRFNS
+285 DLKLKSGKRFNA
-297 DWIRTDIVKLENL
+297 DWIRRDIAKLENL

-321 LPDLKP
+321 NPDLKP

-343 SKIYVRNVTISGN
+343 SQIYVRNVTISGN

-371 EGELYNKTDL
+371 EGELYNRTDL
-381 VDSRNSLRRTG
+381 VDSKNSLRRTG
-392 YFDEVEINEKVVS
+392 YFDDVEITENVVN
-405 DDEIDLNI
+405 DNEIDLNI
-413 AVKEAPTGSITG
+413 DVKEAPTGSITG

-493 NDYDEK
+493 DDYEEK
-499 AYGISA
+499 AYGASA

-518 LTYELE
+518 LTYEIE
-524 KSKIEGL
+524 KSKINGL
-531 NAYYKAAGYQNGE
+531 NAYYKKAGYQNGS

-559 DDYYMPRS
+559 DDYYLPRS
-567 GIIASASL
+567 GIIASVSL
-575 DYSGLGGDIEYV
+575 DYSGLGGDIEYL

-599 RDYIG
+599 KDYID
-604 WDLIFRYKAGVGY
+604 WDLIFRYKAGAGY

-650 ICLPGTQNCNY
+650 ICLDNTHCNY
-661 IDVGGKQSFN
+661 IETGGKQSFN

-700 DWNESERYSAGAGI
+700 SWSESKRYSAGAGI

-736 DETNNFEFTIGA
+736 DSTNSFEFTIGA

>member
-41 SGLKT
+41 SGLKI
-46 GDVISGYNTNKAIT
+46 GDTITGYNTNKAIT
-60 RLFNQGYFDD
+60 NLFNQGYFDD
-70 VYITENN
+70 IYITEKN
-77 GNLTVHVKEKPIIS
+77 GNLTIHVKEKPIIS

-97 VVTNDRA
+97 VVTNDRT
-104 AMEQIIGLKPGQ
+104 AMEQIIGLKLGQ
-116 TYDKVTLNQAKERV
+116 AYDKVALNQVKERV

-142 VVEVEE
+142 VVETEE
-148 EFLDEDESSLH
+148 KFLDEDKSSLH
-159 LTVVVNRGEKIII
+159 LTVIVNRGENIII
-172 KNVNLVGAKN
+172 KNVNLVGAKK

-193 NKQREMLGWMWGFD
+193 NKQRELLGWMWGFD

-234 ATVSAPYLNTY
+234 ATVSAPFVNTY

-254 YYINEGDRF
+254 YYITEGERF
-263 KVSEVSIEAPDFLE
+263 RVSEISIEAPEYLE
-277 LDTQKIVK
+277 LDTKKIIK
-285 NLKLKSGKRFNS
+285 DLKLRSGKRFNA
-297 DWIRTDIVKLENL
+297 DWIRRDITKLENI

-316 AYVEV
+316 AYVEIN
-321 LPDLKP
+321 PDLKP

-343 SKIYVRNVTISGN
+343 SQIYVRNVTISGN

-371 EGELYNKTDL
+371 EGELYNRTDL
-381 VDSRNSLRRTG
+381 VDSKNSLRRTG
-392 YFDEVEINEKVVS
+392 YFDDVEITENVVN
-405 DDEIDLNI
+405 DNEIDLNI
-413 AVKEAPTGSITG
+413 DVKEAPTGSITG

-493 NDYDEK
+493 NDYKEK
-499 AYGISA
+499 AYGASA

-518 LTYELE
+518 LTYEIE
-524 KSKIEGL
+524 KSKINGL
-531 NAYYKAAGYQNGE
+531 NAYYEKAGYQNG
-544 NIKSSLIPSIVFNNT
+544 NNLKSSLIPSIVFNNT
-559 DDYYMPRS
+559 DDYYLPRS

-575 DYSGLGGDIEYV
+575 DYSGLGGDIEYL

-599 RDYIG
+599 KDYID
-604 WDLIFRYKAGVGY
+604 WDLIFRYKAGAGY
-617 FFDDKNLPVNKKLFL
+617 FFNDKNLPVNKKLFL

-642 GRSIPKKK
+642 GRSIPKRK
-650 ICLPGTQNCNY
+650 ICLDNTHCNY
-661 IDVGGKQSFN
+661 IETGGKQSFN

-700 DWNESERYSAGAGI
+700 SWSESKRYSAGAGI

-736 DETNNFEFTIGA
+736 DSTNSFEFTIGA

>member
-16 FGATAIKSVNFEGL
+16 FGATAIKSINFEGL

-41 SGLKT
+41 SGLKI
-46 GDVISGYNTNKAIT
+46 GDAITGYNTNKAIT
-60 RLFNQGYFDD
+60 NLFNQGYFDD

-77 GNLTVHVKEKPIIS
+77 GNLIVHVKEKPIIS

-97 VVTNDRA
+97 VVTNDRT
-104 AMEQIIGLKPGQ
+104 AMEQIIGLKLGQ
-116 TYDKVTLNQAKERV
+116 TYDKVTLNQVKERV
-130 KQFYEVKGYFDT
+130 RQFYEVKGYFDT
-142 VVEVEE
+142 VVETEE
-148 EFLDEDESSLH
+148 EFLDEDKSSLH
-159 LTVVVNRGEKIII
+159 LTVIVNRGEKITI
-172 KNVNLVGAKN
+172 KNVNLVGAKK

-193 NKQREMLGWMWGFD
+193 NKQRETFGWMWGFD

-234 ATVSAPYLNTY
+234 ATVSAPFVNTY

-254 YYINEGDRF
+254 YYITEGERF
-263 KVSEVSIEAPDFLE
+263 RVSEISIEAPQYLE
-277 LDTQKIVK
+277 LDTQKIIK
-285 NLKLKSGKRFNS
+285 DLKLRSGKRFNA
-297 DWIRTDIVKLENL
+297 DWIRRDIAKLENL

-321 LPDLKP
+321 NPDLKP

-343 SKIYVRNVTISGN
+343 AQIYVRNVTISGN

-371 EGELYNKTDL
+371 EGELYNRTDL
-381 VDSRNSLRRTG
+381 VDSKNSLRRTG
-392 YFDEVEINEKVVS
+392 YFDDVQITENVVN
-405 DDEIDLNI
+405 DNEIDLNI
-413 AVKEAPTGSITG
+413 DVKEAPTGSITG

-493 NDYDEK
+493 DDYKEK
-499 AYGISA
+499 AYGASA

-518 LTYELE
+518 LTYEIE
-524 KSKIEGL
+524 KSKINGL
-531 NAYYKAAGYQNGE
+531 NAYYEKAGYQNG
-544 NIKSSLIPSIVFNNT
+544 NNLKSSLIPSIVFNNT
-559 DDYYMPRS
+559 DDYYLPRS

-575 DYSGLGGDIEYV
+575 DYSGLGGDIEYL

-599 RDYIG
+599 KDYIN
-604 WDLIFRYKAGVGY
+604 WDLIFRYKAGAGY
-617 FFDDKNLPVNKKLFL
+617 FFNDKNLPVNKKLFL

-650 ICLPGTQNCNY
+650 ICLDNTHCNY
-661 IDVGGKQSFN
+661 IETGGKQSFN

-700 DWNESERYSAGAGI
+700 SWSESKRYSAGAGI

-736 DETNNFEFTIGA
+736 DSTNSFEFTIGA

>member
-35 LVAQNI
+35 LVAQNM
-41 SGLKT
+41 SGLKI
-46 GDVISGYNTNKAIT
+46 GDAITGYNTNKAIT
-60 RLFNQGYFDD
+60 NLFNQGYFDD

-77 GNLTVHVKEKPIIS
+77 GNLIVHVKEKPIIS

-97 VVTNDRA
+97 VVTNDRT
-104 AMEQIIGLKPGQ
+104 AMEQIIGLKLGQ
-116 TYDKVTLNQAKERV
+116 TYDKVALNQVKERV
-130 KQFYEVKGYFDT
+130 RQFYEVKGYFDT
-142 VVEVEE
+142 VVEIEE
-148 EFLDEDESSLH
+148 EFLDEDKSSLH
-159 LTVVVNRGEKIII
+159 LTVIVNRGEKITI
-172 KNVNLVGAKN
+172 KNVNLVGAKK

-193 NKQREMLGWMWGFD
+193 NKQRETFGWMWGFD

-234 ATVSAPYLNTY
+234 ATVSAPFVNTY

-254 YYINEGDRF
+254 YYITEGERF
-263 KVSEVSIEAPDFLE
+263 KVSEISIEAPQYLE
-277 LDTQKIVK
+277 LDTKKIIK
-285 NLKLKSGKRFNS
+285 DLKLKSGKRFNA
-297 DWIRTDIVKLENL
+297 DWIRRDIAKLENL

-321 LPDLKP
+321 NPDLKP

-343 SKIYVRNVTISGN
+343 AQIYVRNVTISGN

-371 EGELYNKTDL
+371 EGELYNRTDL
-381 VDSRNSLRRTG
+381 VDSKNSLRRTG
-392 YFDEVEINEKVVS
+392 YFDDVEITENVVN
-405 DDEIDLNI
+405 DNEIDLNI
-413 AVKEAPTGSITG
+413 DVKEAPTGSITG

-493 NDYDEK
+493 DDYEEK
-499 AYGISA
+499 AYGASA

-518 LTYELE
+518 LTYEIE
-524 KSKIEGL
+524 KSKINGL
-531 NAYYKAAGYQNGE
+531 NAYYKKAGYQNGS

-559 DDYYMPRS
+559 DDYYLPRS

-575 DYSGLGGDIEYV
+575 DYSGLGGDIEYL

-599 RDYIG
+599 KDYID
-604 WDLIFRYKAGVGY
+604 WDLIFRYKAGAGY

-650 ICLPGTQNCNY
+650 ICLDNTHCNY
-661 IDVGGKQSFN
+661 IETGGKQSFN

-700 DWNESERYSAGAGI
+700 SWSESKRYSAGAGI

-736 DETNNFEFTIGA
+736 DSTNSFEFTIGA

>member
-8 ALFLANLA
+8 TLFLANLA
-16 FGATAIKSVNFEGL
+16 FGATAIKSVNFDGL

-41 SGLKT
+41 SGLKI
-46 GDVISGYNTNKAIT
+46 GDAITGYNTNKAIT
-60 RLFNQGYFDD
+60 NLFNQGYFDD

-77 GNLTVHVKEKPIIS
+77 GNLIVHVKEKPIIS

-97 VVTNDRA
+97 VVTNDRT
-104 AMEQIIGLKPGQ
+104 AMEQIIGLKLGQ
-116 TYDKVTLNQAKERV
+116 TYDKVALNQVKERV
-130 KQFYEVKGYFDT
+130 KQFYEIKGYFDT
-142 VVEVEE
+142 IVETEE
-148 EFLDEDESSLH
+148 EFLDEDKSSLH
-159 LTVVVNRGEKIII
+159 LTVIVNRGENIII
-172 KNVNLVGAKN
+172 KNVNLVGAKK

-193 NKQREMLGWMWGFD
+193 NKQRETFGWMWGFY

-234 ATVSAPYLNTY
+234 ATVSAPFVNTY

-254 YYINEGDRF
+254 YYITEGERF
-263 KVSEVSIEAPDFLE
+263 RVSEISIQVPQYLE
-277 LDTQKIVK
+277 LDTEKIIK
-285 NLKLKSGKRFNS
+285 NLKLRSGKRFNA
-297 DWIRTDIVKLENL
+297 DWIRRDITKLENL

-321 LPDLKP
+321 NPDLKP

-343 SKIYVRNVTISGN
+343 SQIYVRNVTISGN

-371 EGELYNKTDL
+371 EGELYNRTDL
-381 VDSRNSLRRTG
+381 VDSKNSLRRTG
-392 YFDEVEINEKVVS
+392 YFDDVQITENVVN
-405 DDEIDLNI
+405 DNEIDLNI
-413 AVKEAPTGSITG
+413 DVKEAPTGSITG

-499 AYGISA
+499 AYGASA

-511 GRYTSAY
+511 GRYTNAY
-518 LTYELE
+518 LTYEIE
-524 KSKIEGL
+524 KSKINGL
-531 NAYYKAAGYQNGE
+531 NAYYKKAGYQNG
-544 NIKSSLIPSIVFNNT
+544 NNLKSSLIPSIVFNNT
-559 DDYYMPRS
+559 DDYYLPRS

-575 DYSGLGGDIEYV
+575 DYSGLGGDIEYL

-599 RDYIG
+599 KDYID
-604 WDLIFRYKAGVGY
+604 WDLIFRYKAGAGY

-650 ICLPGTQNCNY
+650 ICLDNTHCNY
-661 IDVGGKQSFN
+661 IETGGKQSFN

-700 DWNESERYSAGAGI
+700 SWSESKRYSTGAGI

-736 DETNNFEFTIGA
+736 DSTNSFEFTIGA

>member
-41 SGLKT
+41 SGLKI
-46 GDVISGYNTNKAIT
+46 GDTITGYNTNKAIT
-60 RLFNQGYFDD
+60 NLFNQGYFDD
-70 VYITENN
+70 IYITEKN
-77 GNLTVHVKEKPIIS
+77 GNLTIHVKEKPIIS

-97 VVTNDRA
+97 VVTNDRT
-104 AMEQIIGLKPGQ
+104 AMEQIIGLKLGQ
-116 TYDKVTLNQAKERV
+116 AYDKVALNQAKERV

-142 VVEVEE
+142 VVETEE
-148 EFLDEDESSLH
+148 KFLDEDKSSLH
-159 LTVVVNRGEKIII
+159 LTVIVNRGENIII
-172 KNVNLVGAKN
+172 KNVNLVGAKK
-182 LKYSDIRPAIA
+182 LKYSDMRPAIA

-234 ATVSAPYLNTY
+234 ATVSAPFVNTY

-254 YYINEGDRF
+254 YYITEGERF
-263 KVSEVSIEAPDFLE
+263 RVSEISIEAPEYLE
-277 LDTQKIVK
+277 LDTKKIIK
-285 NLKLKSGKRFNS
+285 DLKLRSGKRFNA
-297 DWIRTDIVKLENL
+297 DWIRRDITKLENI

-316 AYVEV
+316 AYVEIN
-321 LPDLKP
+321 PDLKP

-343 SKIYVRNVTISGN
+343 SQIYVRNVTISGN

-371 EGELYNKTDL
+371 EGELYNRTDL
-381 VDSRNSLRRTG
+381 VDSKNSLRRTG
-392 YFDEVEINEKVVS
+392 YFDDVQITENVVN
-405 DDEIDLNI
+405 DNEIDLNI
-413 AVKEAPTGSITG
+413 DVKEAPTGSITG

-493 NDYDEK
+493 NDYEEK
-499 AYGISA
+499 AYGAST

-518 LTYELE
+518 LTYEIE
-524 KSKIEGL
+524 KSKINGL
-531 NAYYKAAGYQNGE
+531 NAYYKKAGYQNGS

-559 DDYYMPRS
+559 DDYYLPRS

-575 DYSGLGGDIEYV
+575 DYSGLSGDIEYL

-599 RDYIG
+599 KDYID
-604 WDLIFRYKAGVGY
+604 WDLIFRYKAGAGY

-650 ICLPGTQNCNY
+650 ICLDNTHCSY
-661 IDVGGKQSFN
+661 IETGGKQSFN

-700 DWNESERYSAGAGI
+700 SWSESKRYSTGAGI

-736 DETNNFEFTIGA
+736 DSTNSFEFTIGA

>member
-41 SGLKT
+41 SGLKI
-46 GDVISGYNTNKAIT
+46 GDTITGYNTNKAIT
-60 RLFNQGYFDD
+60 NLFNQGYFDD
-70 VYITENN
+70 IYITEKN
-77 GNLTVHVKEKPIIS
+77 GNLTIHVKEKPIIS

-97 VVTNDRA
+97 VVTNDRT
-104 AMEQIIGLKPGQ
+104 AMEQIIGLKLGQ
-116 TYDKVTLNQAKERV
+116 AYDKVALSQVKERV
-130 KQFYEVKGYFDT
+130 RQFYEVKGYFDT
-142 VVEVEE
+142 VVETEE
-148 EFLDEDESSLH
+148 EFLDEDKSSLH
-159 LTVVVNRGEKIII
+159 LTVIVNRGEKITI
-172 KNVNLVGAKN
+172 KNVNLVGAKK

-193 NKQREMLGWMWGFD
+193 NKQRETFGWMWGFD

-234 ATVSAPYLNTY
+234 ATVSAPFVNTY

-254 YYINEGDRF
+254 YYITEGERF
-263 KVSEVSIEAPDFLE
+263 KVSEISIEAPQYLE
-277 LDTQKIVK
+277 LDTKKIIK
-285 NLKLKSGKRFNS
+285 DLKLRSGKRFNA
-297 DWIRTDIVKLENL
+297 DWIRRDIAKLENL

-321 LPDLKP
+321 NPDLKP

-343 SKIYVRNVTISGN
+343 SQIYVRNVTISGN

-371 EGELYNKTDL
+371 EGELYNRTDL
-381 VDSRNSLRRTG
+381 VDSKNSLRRTG
-392 YFDEVEINEKVVS
+392 YFDDVEITENVVN
-405 DDEIDLNI
+405 DNEIDLNI
-413 AVKEAPTGSITG
+413 DVKEAPTGSITG

-493 NDYDEK
+493 DDYKEK
-499 AYGISA
+499 AYGASA

-518 LTYELE
+518 LTYEIE
-524 KSKIEGL
+524 KSKINGL
-531 NAYYKAAGYQNGE
+531 NAYYEKAGYQNG
-544 NIKSSLIPSIVFNNT
+544 NNLKSSLIPSIVFNNT
-559 DDYYMPRS
+559 DDYYLPRS

-575 DYSGLGGDIEYV
+575 DYSGLGGDIEYL

-599 RDYIG
+599 KDYID
-604 WDLIFRYKAGVGY
+604 WDLIFRYKAGAGY
-617 FFDDKNLPVNKKLFL
+617 FFNDKNLPVNKKLFL

-642 GRSIPKKK
+642 GRSIPKRK
-650 ICLPGTQNCNY
+650 ICLDSSHCNY
-661 IDVGGKQSFN
+661 IETGGKQSFN

-700 DWNESERYSAGAGI
+700 SWSESKRYSAGAGI

-736 DETNNFEFTIGA
+736 DSTNSFEFTIGA

>member
-41 SGLKT
+41 SGLKI
-46 GDVISGYNTNKAIT
+46 GDTITGYNTNKAIT
-60 RLFNQGYFDD
+60 NLFNQGYFDD

-77 GNLTVHVKEKPIIS
+77 GNLIVHVKEKPIIS

-97 VVTNDRA
+97 VVTNDRT
-104 AMEQIIGLKPGQ
+104 AMEQIIGLKLGQ
-116 TYDKVTLNQAKERV
+116 TYDKVALNQVKERV
-130 KQFYEVKGYFDT
+130 RQFYEVKGYFDT
-142 VVEVEE
+142 VVEIEE
-148 EFLDEDESSLH
+148 EFLDEDKSSLH
-159 LTVVVNRGEKIII
+159 LTVIVNRGEKITI
-172 KNVNLVGAKN
+172 KNVNLVGAKK

-193 NKQREMLGWMWGFD
+193 NKQRETFGWMWGFD

-234 ATVSAPYLNTY
+234 ATVSAPFVNTY

-254 YYINEGDRF
+254 YYITEGERF
-263 KVSEVSIEAPDFLE
+263 KVSEISIEAPQYLE
-277 LDTQKIVK
+277 LDTQKIIK
-285 NLKLKSGKRFNS
+285 DLKLRSGKRFNA
-297 DWIRTDIVKLENL
+297 DWIRRDIAKLENL

-321 LPDLKP
+321 NPDLKP

-343 SKIYVRNVTISGN
+343 AQIYVRNVTISGN

-371 EGELYNKTDL
+371 EGELYNRTDL
-381 VDSRNSLRRTG
+381 VDSKNSLRRTG
-392 YFDEVEINEKVVS
+392 YFDDVEITENVVN
-405 DDEIDLNI
+405 DNEIDLNI
-413 AVKEAPTGSITG
+413 DVKEAPTGSITG

-499 AYGISA
+499 AYGASA

-511 GRYTSAY
+511 GRYTNAY
-518 LTYELE
+518 LTYEIE
-524 KSKIEGL
+524 KSKINGL
-531 NAYYKAAGYQNGE
+531 NAYYKKAGYQNG
-544 NIKSSLIPSIVFNNT
+544 NNLKSSLIPSIVFNNT
-559 DDYYMPRS
+559 DDYYLPRS

-575 DYSGLGGDIEYV
+575 DYSGLGGDIEYL

-599 RDYIG
+599 KDYID
-604 WDLIFRYKAGVGY
+604 WDLIFRYKAGAGY

-650 ICLPGTQNCNY
+650 ICLDNTHCNY
-661 IDVGGKQSFN
+661 IETGGKQSFN

-700 DWNESERYSAGAGI
+700 GWSESKRYSAGAGI

-736 DETNNFEFTIGA
+736 DSTNSFEFTIGA

>member
-41 SGLKT
+41 SGLKI
-46 GDVISGYNTNKAIT
+46 GDAITGYNTNKAIT
-60 RLFNQGYFDD
+60 NLFNQGYFDD
-70 VYITENN
+70 IYITENN
-77 GNLTVHVKEKPIIS
+77 GNLIVHVKEKPIIS

-97 VVTNDRA
+97 VVTNDRT
-104 AMEQIIGLKPGQ
+104 AMEQIIGLKLGQ
-116 TYDKVTLNQAKERV
+116 TYDKVALNQVKERV
-130 KQFYEVKGYFDT
+130 RQFYEVKGYFDT
-142 VVEVEE
+142 VVEIEE
-148 EFLDEDESSLH
+148 EFLDEDKSSLH
-159 LTVVVNRGEKIII
+159 LTVIVNRGEKITI
-172 KNVNLVGAKN
+172 KNVNLVGAKK

-193 NKQREMLGWMWGFD
+193 NKQRETFGWMWGFD

-234 ATVSAPYLNTY
+234 ATVSAPFVNTY

-254 YYINEGDRF
+254 YYITEGERF
-263 KVSEVSIEAPDFLE
+263 KVSEISIEAPQYLE
-277 LDTQKIVK
+277 LDTQKIIK
-285 NLKLKSGKRFNS
+285 DLKLRSGKRFNA
-297 DWIRTDIVKLENL
+297 DWIRRDIAKLENL

-321 LPDLKP
+321 NPDLKP

-343 SKIYVRNVTISGN
+343 SQIYVRNVTISGN

-371 EGELYNKTDL
+371 EGELYNRTDL
-381 VDSRNSLRRTG
+381 VDSKNSLRRTG
-392 YFDEVEINEKVVS
+392 YFDDVQITENVVN
-405 DDEIDLNI
+405 DNEIDLNI
-413 AVKEAPTGSITG
+413 DVKEAPTGSITG

-499 AYGISA
+499 AYGASA

-511 GRYTSAY
+511 GRYTNAY
-518 LTYELE
+518 LTYEIE
-524 KSKIEGL
+524 KSKINGL
-531 NAYYKAAGYQNGE
+531 NAYYKKAGYQNG
-544 NIKSSLIPSIVFNNT
+544 NNLKSSLIPSIVFNNT
-559 DDYYMPRS
+559 DDYYLPRS

-575 DYSGLGGDIEYV
+575 DYSGLGGDIEYL

-599 RDYIG
+599 KDYID
-604 WDLIFRYKAGVGY
+604 WDLIFRYKAGAGY

-650 ICLPGTQNCNY
+650 ICLDNTHCNY
-661 IDVGGKQSFN
+661 IETGGKQSFN

-700 DWNESERYSAGAGI
+700 SWSESKRYSAGAGI

-736 DETNNFEFTIGA
+736 DSTNSFEFTIGA

>member
-41 SGLKT
+41 SGLKI
-46 GDVISGYNTNKAIT
+46 GDAITGYNTNKAIT
-60 RLFNQGYFDD
+60 NLFNQGYFDD
-70 VYITENN
+70 IYITENN
-77 GNLTVHVKEKPIIS
+77 GNLIVHVKEKPIIS

-97 VVTNDRA
+97 VVTNDRT
-104 AMEQIIGLKPGQ
+104 AMEQIIGLKLGQ
-116 TYDKVTLNQAKERV
+116 AYDKVALSQVKERV
-130 KQFYEVKGYFDT
+130 RQFYEVKGYFDT
-142 VVEVEE
+142 VVETEE
-148 EFLDEDESSLH
+148 EFLDEDKSSLH
-159 LTVVVNRGEKIII
+159 LTVIVNRGEKITI
-172 KNVNLVGAKN
+172 KNVNLVGAKK

-193 NKQREMLGWMWGFD
+193 NKQRETFGWMWGFD

-234 ATVSAPYLNTY
+234 ATVSAPFVNTY

-254 YYINEGDRF
+254 YYITEGERF
-263 KVSEVSIEAPDFLE
+263 KVSEISIEAPQYLE
-277 LDTQKIVK
+277 LDTKKIIK
-285 NLKLKSGKRFNS
+285 DLKLRSGKRFNA
-297 DWIRTDIVKLENL
+297 DWIRRDIAKLENL

-321 LPDLKP
+321 NPDLKP

-343 SKIYVRNVTISGN
+343 AQIYVRNVTISGN

-371 EGELYNKTDL
+371 EGELYNRTDL
-381 VDSRNSLRRTG
+381 VDSKNSLRRTG
-392 YFDEVEINEKVVS
+392 YFDDVEITENVVN
-405 DDEIDLNI
+405 DNEIDLNI
-413 AVKEAPTGSITG
+413 DVKEAPTGSITG

-499 AYGISA
+499 AYGASA

-511 GRYTSAY
+511 GRYTNAY
-518 LTYELE
+518 LTYEIE
-524 KSKIEGL
+524 KSKINGL
-531 NAYYKAAGYQNGE
+531 NAYYKKAGYQNG
-544 NIKSSLIPSIVFNNT
+544 NNLKSSLIPSIVFNNT
-559 DDYYMPRS
+559 DDYYLPRS

-575 DYSGLGGDIEYV
+575 DYSGLGGDIEYL

-599 RDYIG
+599 KDYID
-604 WDLIFRYKAGVGY
+604 WDLIFRYKAGAGY

-650 ICLPGTQNCNY
+650 ICLDNTHCNY
-661 IDVGGKQSFN
+661 IETGGKQSFN

-700 DWNESERYSAGAGI
+700 SWSESKRYSAGAGI

-736 DETNNFEFTIGA
+736 DSTNSFEFTIGA

>member
-41 SGLKT
+41 SGLKI
-46 GDVISGYNTNKAIT
+46 GDTITGYNTNKAIT
-60 RLFNQGYFDD
+60 NLFNQGYFDD
-70 VYITENN
+70 IYITEKN
-77 GNLTVHVKEKPIIS
+77 GNLIVHVKEKPIIS

-97 VVTNDRA
+97 VVTNDRT
-104 AMEQIIGLKPGQ
+104 AMEQIIGLKLGQ
-116 TYDKVTLNQAKERV
+116 TYDKVALNQVKERV
-130 KQFYEVKGYFDT
+130 RQFYEVKGYFDT
-142 VVEVEE
+142 VVEIEE
-148 EFLDEDESSLH
+148 EFLDEDKSSLH
-159 LTVVVNRGEKIII
+159 LTVIVNRGEKITI
-172 KNVNLVGAKN
+172 KNVNLVGAKK

-193 NKQREMLGWMWGFD
+193 NKQRETFGWMWGFD

-234 ATVSAPYLNTY
+234 ATVSAPFVNTY

-254 YYINEGDRF
+254 YYITEGERF
-263 KVSEVSIEAPDFLE
+263 KVSEISIEAPQYLE
-277 LDTQKIVK
+277 LDTKKIIK
-285 NLKLKSGKRFNS
+285 DLKLRSGKRFNA
-297 DWIRTDIVKLENL
+297 DWIRRDIAKLENL

-321 LPDLKP
+321 NPDLKP

-343 SKIYVRNVTISGN
+343 AQIYVRNVTISGN

-371 EGELYNKTDL
+371 EGELYNRTDL
-381 VDSRNSLRRTG
+381 VDSKNSLRRTG
-392 YFDEVEINEKVVS
+392 YFDDVEITENVVN
-405 DDEIDLNI
+405 DNEIDLNI
-413 AVKEAPTGSITG
+413 DVKEAPTGSITG

-499 AYGISA
+499 AYGASA

-518 LTYELE
+518 LAYEIE
-524 KSKIEGL
+524 KSSINGL
-531 NAYYKAAGYQNGE
+531 NAYYKKAGYQNGD
-544 NIKSSLIPSIVFNNT
+544 NVKSSLIPSIVFNNT
-559 DDYYMPRS
+559 DDYYLPRS

-575 DYSGLGGDIEYV
+575 DYSGLGGDIEYL

-599 RDYIG
+599 KDYID
-604 WDLIFRYKAGVGY
+604 WDLIFRYKAGAGY

-650 ICLPGTQNCNY
+650 ICLDNTHCNY
-661 IDVGGKQSFN
+661 IETGGKQSFN

-700 DWNESERYSAGAGI
+700 SWSESKRYSTGAGI

-736 DETNNFEFTIGA
+736 DSTNSFEFTIGA

>member
-41 SGLKT
+41 SGLKI
-46 GDVISGYNTNKAIT
+46 GDAITGYNTNKAIT
-60 RLFNQGYFDD
+60 NLFNQGYFDD
-70 VYITENN
+70 IYITENN
-77 GNLTVHVKEKPIIS
+77 GNLIVHVKEKPIIS

-97 VVTNDRA
+97 VVTNDRT
-104 AMEQIIGLKPGQ
+104 AMEQIIGLKLGQ
-116 TYDKVTLNQAKERV
+116 AYDKVALSQVKERV
-130 KQFYEVKGYFDT
+130 RQFYEVKGYFDT
-142 VVEVEE
+142 VVETEE
-148 EFLDEDESSLH
+148 EFLDEDKSSLH
-159 LTVVVNRGEKIII
+159 LTVIVNRGEKITI
-172 KNVNLVGAKN
+172 KNVNLVGAKK

-193 NKQREMLGWMWGFD
+193 NKQRETFGWMWGFD

-234 ATVSAPYLNTY
+234 ATVSAPFVNTY

-254 YYINEGDRF
+254 YYITEGERF
-263 KVSEVSIEAPDFLE
+263 KVSEISIEAPQYLE
-277 LDTQKIVK
+277 LDTKKIIK
-285 NLKLKSGKRFNS
+285 DLKLRSGKRFNA
-297 DWIRTDIVKLENL
+297 DWIRRDIAKLENL

-321 LPDLKP
+321 NPDLKP

-343 SKIYVRNVTISGN
+343 SQIYVRNVTISGN

-371 EGELYNKTDL
+371 EGELYNRTDL
-381 VDSRNSLRRTG
+381 VDSKNSLRRTG
-392 YFDEVEINEKVVS
+392 YFDDVEITENVVN
-405 DDEIDLNI
+405 DNEIDLNI
-413 AVKEAPTGSITG
+413 DVKEAPTGSITG
-425 GIGYGSGDGLL
+425 GIGYGSSDGIL

-493 NDYDEK
+493 DDYKEK
-499 AYGISA
+499 AYGASA

-518 LTYELE
+518 LTYEIE
-524 KSKIEGL
+524 KSKINGL
-531 NAYYKAAGYQNGE
+531 NAYYEKAGYQNG
-544 NIKSSLIPSIVFNNT
+544 NNLKSSLIPSIVFNNT
-559 DDYYMPRS
+559 DDYYLPRS

-575 DYSGLGGDIEYV
+575 DYSGLGGDIEYL

-599 RDYIG
+599 KDYID
-604 WDLIFRYKAGVGY
+604 WDLIFRYKAGAGY
-617 FFDDKNLPVNKKLFL
+617 FFNDKNLPVNKKLFL

-642 GRSIPKKK
+642 GRSIPKRK
-650 ICLPGTQNCNY
+650 ICLDSSHCNY
-661 IDVGGKQSFN
+661 IETGGKQSFN

-700 DWNESERYSAGAGI
+700 SWSESKRYSAGAGI

-736 DETNNFEFTIGA
+736 DSTNSFEFTIGA

>member
-16 FGATAIKSVNFEGL
+16 FGTTAIKSVNFEGL

-41 SGLKT
+41 SGLKI
-46 GDVISGYNTNKAIT
+46 GDTITGYNTNKAIT
-60 RLFNQGYFDD
+60 NLFNQGYFDD

-77 GNLTVHVKEKPIIS
+77 GNLIVHVKEKPIIS

-97 VVTNDRA
+97 VVTNDRT
-104 AMEQIIGLKPGQ
+104 AMEQIIGLKLGQ
-116 TYDKVTLNQAKERV
+116 TYDKVALNQVKERV
-130 KQFYEVKGYFDT
+130 RQFYEVKGYFDT
-142 VVEVEE
+142 VVEIEE
-148 EFLDEDESSLH
+148 EFLDEDKSSLH
-159 LTVVVNRGEKIII
+159 LTVIVNRGEKITI
-172 KNVNLVGAKN
+172 KNVNLIGAKK

-193 NKQREMLGWMWGFD
+193 NKQRETFGWMWGFD

-234 ATVSAPYLNTY
+234 ATVSAPFLNTY

-254 YYINEGDRF
+254 YYITEGERF
-263 KVSEVSIEAPDFLE
+263 RVSEISIEAPQYLE
-277 LDTQKIVK
+277 LDTKKIIK
-285 NLKLKSGKRFNS
+285 DLKLRSGKRFNA
-297 DWIRTDIVKLENL
+297 DWIRRDIAKLENL

-321 LPDLKP
+321 NPDLKP

-343 SKIYVRNVTISGN
+343 AQIYVRNVTISGN

-371 EGELYNKTDL
+371 EGELYNRTDL

-392 YFDEVEINEKVVS
+392 YFDEVEITENVVNN
-405 DDEIDLNI
+405 DEIDLNI
-413 AVKEAPTGSITG
+413 EVKEAPTGSITG
-425 GIGYGSGDGLL
+425 GIGYGSSDGLL
-436 LSASVSEKNIFGSG
+436 LNASVSEKNIFGSG
-450 ISGYVSAEKSDDQL
+450 ISGFISAEKSDDQL

-499 AYGISA
+499 TYGASA

-518 LTYELE
+518 LTYEIE
-524 KSKIEGL
+524 KSKINGL
-531 NAYYKAAGYQNGE
+531 NAYYKKAGYQNG
-544 NIKSSLIPSIVFNNT
+544 NNLKSSLIPSIVFNNT
-559 DDYYMPRS
+559 DDYYLPRS

-575 DYSGLGGDIEYV
+575 DYSGLGGDIEYL

-599 RDYIG
+599 KDYID
-604 WDLIFRYKAGVGY
+604 WDLIFRYKAGAGY

-650 ICLPGTQNCNY
+650 ICLDNTHCNY
-661 IDVGGKQSFN
+661 IETGGKQSFN

-678 PLIDRINMRFVT
+678 PLIDRINMRFIT

-700 DWNESERYSAGAGI
+700 SWSESKRYSVGAGI

-721 PLQLFWVKPLNKEDY
+721 PLQLFWVKPLNNEPY

>member
-41 SGLKT
+41 SGLKI
-46 GDVISGYNTNKAIT
+46 GDAITGYNTNKAIT
-60 RLFNQGYFDD
+60 NLFNQGYFDD

-77 GNLTVHVKEKPIIS
+77 GNLIVHVKEKPIIS

-97 VVTNDRA
+97 VVTNDRT
-104 AMEQIIGLKPGQ
+104 AMEQIIGLKLGQ
-116 TYDKVTLNQAKERV
+116 AYDKVALNQVKERV
-130 KQFYEVKGYFDT
+130 RQFYEVKGYFDT
-142 VVEVEE
+142 VVEIEE
-148 EFLDEDESSLH
+148 EFLDEDKSSLH
-159 LTVVVNRGEKIII
+159 LTVIVNRGEKITI
-172 KNVNLVGAKN
+172 KNVNLVGAKK

-193 NKQREMLGWMWGFD
+193 NKQRETFGWMWGFD

-234 ATVSAPYLNTY
+234 ATVSAPFVNTY

-254 YYINEGDRF
+254 YYITEGERF
-263 KVSEVSIEAPDFLE
+263 KVSEISIEAPQYLE
-277 LDTQKIVK
+277 LDTKKIIK
-285 NLKLKSGKRFNS
+285 DLKLRSGKRFNA
-297 DWIRTDIVKLENL
+297 DWIRRDIAKLENL

-321 LPDLKP
+321 NPDLKP

-343 SKIYVRNVTISGN
+343 SQIYVRNVTISGN

-371 EGELYNKTDL
+371 EGELYNRTDL
-381 VDSRNSLRRTG
+381 VDSKNSLRRTG
-392 YFDEVEINEKVVS
+392 YFDDVEITENVVN
-405 DDEIDLNI
+405 DNEIDLNI
-413 AVKEAPTGSITG
+413 DVKEAPTGSITG
-425 GIGYGSGDGLL
+425 GIGYGSSDGLL

-499 AYGISA
+499 AYGASA

-518 LTYELE
+518 LTYEIE
-524 KSKIEGL
+524 KSKINGL
-531 NAYYKAAGYQNGE
+531 NAYYKKAGYQNG
-544 NIKSSLIPSIVFNNT
+544 NNLKSSLIPSIVFNNT
-559 DDYYMPRS
+559 DDYYLPRS

-575 DYSGLGGDIEYV
+575 DYSGLGGDIEYL

-599 RDYIG
+599 KDYID
-604 WDLIFRYKAGVGY
+604 WDLIFRYKAGAGY

-650 ICLPGTQNCNY
+650 ICLDNTHCNY
-661 IDVGGKQSFN
+661 IETGGKQSFN

-700 DWNESERYSAGAGI
+700 SWSESKRYSTGAGI

-736 DETNNFEFTIGA
+736 DSTNSFEFTIGA

>member
-41 SGLKT
+41 SGLKI
-46 GDVISGYNTNKAIT
+46 GDAITGYNTNKAIT
-60 RLFNQGYFDD
+60 NLFNQGYFDD
-70 VYITENN
+70 IYITENN
-77 GNLTVHVKEKPIIS
+77 GNLIVHVKEKPIIS

-97 VVTNDRA
+97 VVTNDRT
-104 AMEQIIGLKPGQ
+104 AMEQIIGLKLGQ
-116 TYDKVTLNQAKERV
+116 AYDKVALSQVKERV
-130 KQFYEVKGYFDT
+130 RQFYEVKGYFDT
-142 VVEVEE
+142 VVETEE
-148 EFLDEDESSLH
+148 EFLDEDKSSLH
-159 LTVVVNRGEKIII
+159 LTVIVNRGEKITI
-172 KNVNLVGAKN
+172 KNVNLVGAKK

-193 NKQREMLGWMWGFD
+193 NKQRETFGWMWGFD

-234 ATVSAPYLNTY
+234 ATVSAPFVNTY

-254 YYINEGDRF
+254 YYITEGERF
-263 KVSEVSIEAPDFLE
+263 KVSEISIEAPQYLE
-277 LDTQKIVK
+277 LDTKKIIK
-285 NLKLKSGKRFNS
+285 DLKLRSGKRFNA
-297 DWIRTDIVKLENL
+297 DWIRRDIAKLENL

-321 LPDLKP
+321 NPDLKP

-343 SKIYVRNVTISGN
+343 SQIYVRNVTISGN

-371 EGELYNKTDL
+371 EGELYNRTDL
-381 VDSRNSLRRTG
+381 VDSKNSLRRTG
-392 YFDEVEINEKVVS
+392 YFDDVEITENVVN
-405 DDEIDLNI
+405 DNEIDLNI
-413 AVKEAPTGSITG
+413 DVKEAPTGSITG
-425 GIGYGSGDGLL
+425 GIGYGSSDGIL

-493 NDYDEK
+493 DDYKEK
-499 AYGISA
+499 AYGASA

-518 LTYELE
+518 LTYEIE
-524 KSKIEGL
+524 KSKINGL
-531 NAYYKAAGYQNGE
+531 NAYYEKAGYQNGD

-559 DDYYMPRS
+559 DDYYLPRS

-575 DYSGLGGDIEYV
+575 DYSGLGGDIEYL

-599 RDYIG
+599 KDYIN
-604 WDLIFRYKAGVGY
+604 WDLIFRYKAGAGY
-617 FFDDKNLPVNKKLFL
+617 FFNDKNLPVNKKLFL

-642 GRSIPKKK
+642 GRSIPKRK
-650 ICLPGTQNCNY
+650 ICLDSSHCNY
-661 IDVGGKQSFN
+661 IETGGKQSFN

-700 DWNESERYSAGAGI
+700 SWSESKRYSAGAGI

-736 DETNNFEFTIGA
+736 DSTNSFEFTIGA

>member
-41 SGLKT
+41 SGLKI
-46 GDVISGYNTNKAIT
+46 GDAITGYNTNKAIT
-60 RLFNQGYFDD
+60 NLFNQGYFDD

-77 GNLTVHVKEKPIIS
+77 GNLIVHVKEKPIIS

-97 VVTNDRA
+97 VVTNDRT
-104 AMEQIIGLKPGQ
+104 AMEQIIGLKLGQ
-116 TYDKVTLNQAKERV
+116 AYDKVALSQVKERV

-142 VVEVEE
+142 VVETEE
-148 EFLDEDESSLH
+148 EFLDEDKSSLH
-159 LTVVVNRGEKIII
+159 LTVIVNRGEKITI
-172 KNVNLVGAKN
+172 KNVNLVGAKK

-193 NKQREMLGWMWGFD
+193 NKQRETFGWMWGFD

-234 ATVSAPYLNTY
+234 ATVSAPFVNTY

-254 YYINEGDRF
+254 YYITEGERF
-263 KVSEVSIEAPDFLE
+263 KVSEISIEAPQYLE
-277 LDTQKIVK
+277 LDTKKIIK
-285 NLKLKSGKRFNS
+285 DLKLRSGKRFNA
-297 DWIRTDIVKLENL
+297 DWIRRDIAKLENL

-321 LPDLKP
+321 NPDLKP

-343 SKIYVRNVTISGN
+343 AQIYVRNVTISGN

-371 EGELYNKTDL
+371 EGELYNRTDL
-381 VDSRNSLRRTG
+381 VDSKNSLRRTG
-392 YFDEVEINEKVVS
+392 YFDDVQITETVVN
-405 DDEIDLNI
+405 DNEIDLNI
-413 AVKEAPTGSITG
+413 DVKEAPTGSITG

-450 ISGYVSAEKSDDQL
+450 ISGYVNAEKSDDQL

-499 AYGISA
+499 AYGASV

-518 LTYELE
+518 LTYEIE
-524 KSKIEGL
+524 KSKINGL
-531 NAYYKAAGYQNGE
+531 NAYYKKAGYQNGS

-559 DDYYMPRS
+559 DDYYLPRS
-567 GIIASASL
+567 GIIANASL
-575 DYSGLGGDIEYV
+575 DYSGLGGDIEYL

-599 RDYIG
+599 KDYID
-604 WDLIFRYKAGVGY
+604 WDLIFRYKAGAGY

-650 ICLPGTQNCNY
+650 ICLDNTHCNY
-661 IDVGGKQSFN
+661 IETGGKQSFN

-700 DWNESERYSAGAGI
+700 SWSESKRYSTGAGI

-736 DETNNFEFTIGA
+736 DSTNSFEFTIGA

>member
-41 SGLKT
+41 SGLKI
-46 GDVISGYNTNKAIT
+46 GDTITGYNTNKAIT
-60 RLFNQGYFDD
+60 NLFNQGYFDD
-70 VYITENN
+70 IYITENN
-77 GNLTVHVKEKPIIS
+77 GNLTIHVKEKPIIS

-97 VVTNDRA
+97 VVTNDRT
-104 AMEQIIGLKPGQ
+104 AMEQIIGLKLGQ
-116 TYDKVTLNQAKERV
+116 AYDKVALNQVKERV
-130 KQFYEVKGYFDT
+130 RQFYEVKGYFDT
-142 VVEVEE
+142 IVETEE
-148 EFLDEDESSLH
+148 EFLDEDKSSLH
-159 LTVVVNRGEKIII
+159 LTVIVNRGENIII
-172 KNVNLVGAKN
+172 KNVNLVGAKK

-234 ATVSAPYLNTY
+234 ATVSAPFVNTY

-254 YYINEGDRF
+254 YYITEGERF
-263 KVSEVSIEAPDFLE
+263 RVSEISIEAPEYLE
-277 LDTQKIVK
+277 LDTKKIIK
-285 NLKLKSGKRFNS
+285 DLKLRSGKRFNA
-297 DWIRTDIVKLENL
+297 DWIRRDIAKLENL

-321 LPDLKP
+321 NPDLKP

-343 SKIYVRNVTISGN
+343 AQIYVRNVTISGN

-371 EGELYNKTDL
+371 EGELYNRTDL
-381 VDSRNSLRRTG
+381 VDSKNSLRRTG
-392 YFDEVEINEKVVS
+392 YFDDVQITENVVN
-405 DDEIDLNI
+405 DNEIDLNI
-413 AVKEAPTGSITG
+413 DVKEAPTGSITG

-450 ISGYVSAEKSDDQL
+450 ISGYVNAEKSDDQL

-499 AYGISA
+499 AYGASA

-518 LTYELE
+518 LTYEIE
-524 KSKIEGL
+524 KSKINGL
-531 NAYYKAAGYQNGE
+531 NAYYKKAGYQNG
-544 NIKSSLIPSIVFNNT
+544 NNLKSSLIPSIVFNNT
-559 DDYYMPRS
+559 DDYYLPRS

-575 DYSGLGGDIEYV
+575 DYSGLGGDIEYL

-599 RDYIG
+599 KDYID
-604 WDLIFRYKAGVGY
+604 WDLIFRYKAGAGY

-642 GRSIPKKK
+642 GRSIPKRK
-650 ICLPGTQNCNY
+650 ICLDSSHCNY
-661 IDVGGKQSFN
+661 IETGGKQSFN

-700 DWNESERYSAGAGI
+700 SWSESKRYSAGAGI

-736 DETNNFEFTIGA
+736 DSTNSFEFTIGA

>member
-41 SGLKT
+41 SGLKI
-46 GDVISGYNTNKAIT
+46 GDTITGYNTNKAIT
-60 RLFNQGYFDD
+60 NLFNQGYFDD
-70 VYITENN
+70 VYITEKN
-77 GNLTVHVKEKPIIS
+77 GNLTIHVKEKPIIS

-97 VVTNDRA
+97 VVTNDRT
-104 AMEQIIGLKPGQ
+104 AMEQIIGLKLGQ
-116 TYDKVTLNQAKERV
+116 TYDKVALNQVKERV
-130 KQFYEVKGYFDT
+130 RQFYEVKGYFDT
-142 VVEVEE
+142 VVEIEE
-148 EFLDEDESSLH
+148 EFLDEDKSSLH
-159 LTVVVNRGEKIII
+159 LTVIVNRGEKITI
-172 KNVNLVGAKN
+172 KNVNLVGAKK

-193 NKQREMLGWMWGFD
+193 NKQRETFGWMWGFD

-234 ATVSAPYLNTY
+234 ATVSAPFVNTY

-254 YYINEGDRF
+254 YYITEGERF
-263 KVSEVSIEAPDFLE
+263 KVSEISIEAPQYLE
-277 LDTQKIVK
+277 LDTQKIIK
-285 NLKLKSGKRFNS
+285 DLKLRSGKRFNA
-297 DWIRTDIVKLENL
+297 DWIRRDIAKLENL

-321 LPDLKP
+321 NPDLKP

-343 SKIYVRNVTISGN
+343 AQIYVRNVTISGN

-371 EGELYNKTDL
+371 EGELYNRTDL
-381 VDSRNSLRRTG
+381 VDSKNSLRRTG
-392 YFDEVEINEKVVS
+392 YFDDVEITENVVN
-405 DDEIDLNI
+405 DNEIDLNI
-413 AVKEAPTGSITG
+413 DVKEAPTGSITG

-499 AYGISA
+499 AYGASA

-511 GRYTSAY
+511 GRYTNAY
-518 LTYELE
+518 LTYEIE
-524 KSKIEGL
+524 KSKINGL
-531 NAYYKAAGYQNGE
+531 NAYYKKAGYQNG
-544 NIKSSLIPSIVFNNT
+544 NNLKSSLIPSIVFNNT
-559 DDYYMPRS
+559 DDYYLPRS

-575 DYSGLGGDIEYV
+575 DYSGLGGDIEYL

-599 RDYIG
+599 KDYID
-604 WDLIFRYKAGVGY
+604 WDLIFRYKAGAGY

-650 ICLPGTQNCNY
+650 ICLDSSHCNY
-661 IDVGGKQSFN
+661 IETGGKQSFN

-700 DWNESERYSAGAGI
+700 SWSESKRYSTGAGI

-736 DETNNFEFTIGA
+736 DSTNSFEFTIGA

>member
-41 SGLKT
+41 SGLKI
-46 GDVISGYNTNKAIT
+46 GDAITGYNTNKAIT
-60 RLFNQGYFDD
+60 NLFNQGYFDD

-77 GNLTVHVKEKPIIS
+77 GNLIVHVKEKPIIS

-97 VVTNDRA
+97 VVTNDRT
-104 AMEQIIGLKPGQ
+104 AMEQIIGLKLGQ
-116 TYDKVTLNQAKERV
+116 TYDKVALNQVKERV
-130 KQFYEVKGYFDT
+130 RQFYEVKGYFDT
-142 VVEVEE
+142 VVEIEE
-148 EFLDEDESSLH
+148 EFLDEDKSSLH
-159 LTVVVNRGEKIII
+159 LTVIVNRGENIII
-172 KNVNLVGAKN
+172 KNVNLVGAKK

-193 NKQREMLGWMWGFD
+193 NKQRETFGWMWGFD

-234 ATVSAPYLNTY
+234 ATVSAPFVNTY

-254 YYINEGDRF
+254 YYITEGERF
-263 KVSEVSIEAPDFLE
+263 KVSEISIEAPQYLE
-277 LDTQKIVK
+277 LDTKKIIK
-285 NLKLKSGKRFNS
+285 DLKLKSGKRFNA
-297 DWIRTDIVKLENL
+297 DWIRRDIAKLENL

-321 LPDLKP
+321 NPDLKP

-343 SKIYVRNVTISGN
+343 SQIYVRNVTISGN

-371 EGELYNKTDL
+371 EGELYNRTDL
-381 VDSRNSLRRTG
+381 VDSKNSLRRTG
-392 YFDEVEINEKVVS
+392 YFDDVEITENVVN
-405 DDEIDLNI
+405 DNEIDLNI
-413 AVKEAPTGSITG
+413 DVKEAPTGSITG

-499 AYGISA
+499 AYGASA

-511 GRYTSAY
+511 GRYTNAY
-518 LTYELE
+518 LTYEIE
-524 KSKIEGL
+524 KSKINGL
-531 NAYYKAAGYQNGE
+531 NAYYKKAGYQNG
-544 NIKSSLIPSIVFNNT
+544 NNLKSSLIPSIVFNNT
-559 DDYYMPRS
+559 DDYYLPRS

-575 DYSGLGGDIEYV
+575 DYSGLGGDIEYL

-599 RDYIG
+599 KDYID
-604 WDLIFRYKAGVGY
+604 WDLIFRYKAGAGY

-650 ICLPGTQNCNY
+650 ICLDNTHCNY
-661 IDVGGKQSFN
+661 IETGGKQSFN

-700 DWNESERYSAGAGI
+700 SWSESKRYSAGAGI

-736 DETNNFEFTIGA
+736 DSTNSFEFTIGA